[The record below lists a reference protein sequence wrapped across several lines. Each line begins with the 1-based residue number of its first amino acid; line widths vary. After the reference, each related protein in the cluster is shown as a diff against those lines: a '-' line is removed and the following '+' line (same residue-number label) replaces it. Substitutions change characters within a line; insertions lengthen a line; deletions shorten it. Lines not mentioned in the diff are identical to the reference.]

1 MVKGSTCALPRTPL
15 CFSHLQ
21 AWQAFSSFVDTLQLL
36 LAAVSIGCGINL
48 YYGKRGLMQ
57 VLSSS
62 SPACYCRSPL
72 LGLAE
77 QGVPFPQGRCV
88 PSGGGSPSI

>member
-1 MVKGSTCALPRTPL
+1 MVKGSTCALPRTLL
-15 CFSHLQ
+15 CFSLLQ

-36 LAAVSIGCGINL
+36 LAAVSIDCGINL
-48 YYGKRGLMQ
+48 YYRKRGLMQ
-57 VLSSS
+57 MLSSS
-62 SPACYCRSPL
+62 SPARYCHSPV

-77 QGVPFPQGRCV
+77 QGVPFPQVRGV